1 MNKLNLE
8 KINKVYLAGIGGIG
22 LSAIAYYFKN
32 LGKVVEGSDLTK
44 SEVTRRLQTANI
56 DINFKQK
63 EGNISEDIDL
73 LVYSSALP
81 ETHPELLKAKEL
93 KIPTLTYFQFLGLL
107 SKNYKT
113 IAITGTNGKTTTT
126 AILGLMLEK
135 AGLDPTV
142 IVGSL
147 VPQWGNNFRLG
158 QSDILVVEACEWQA
172 HMLELDPNIIVLS
185 NVAEDHLDFY
195 KDLEDIKIH
204 FQKFVDKLPRTGLF
218 IKNFDDQNSQ
228 DIKFKS
234 TVTFGSSEQADYFFS
249 DVKIEDGKQKFNTNK
264 FSNIEL
270 SVPGK
275 YNIYNALS
283 AMVVAKELGV
293 NKHQMWNALSEFKST
308 WRRFEIVGQMK
319 SNIVISDY
327 AHHPDSINMLLR
339 AAKDFYPDKKIIAVF
354 QPHHHNRTKTLL
366 DQFAKAFYLADQVIV
381 SEIYSVSGR
390 EDHIKAKGPERSRR
404 EDVSSVDL
412 IELMNHSHK
421 YYASDFKKVKEILK
435 DINPS
440 NSIIIFIGAGDIDDL
455 AREVID

>member
-22 LSAIAYYFKN
+22 LSSVAYYFKN
-32 LGKVVEGSDLTK
+32 LGKVVEGSDLIK
-44 SEVTRRLQTANI
+44 SEVTKRLEAANI
-56 DINFKQK
+56 DIHFKQK

-93 KIPTLTYFQFLGLL
+93 KIPTLTYFQFLGWL

-113 IAITGTNGKTTTT
+113 IAVTGTNGKTSTT
-126 AILGLMLEK
+126 AMLGLMLEK

-228 DIKFKS
+228 DIKFKN

-249 DVKIEDGKQKFNTNK
+249 DVKIEDGKQKFNTNE

-293 NKHQMWNALSEFKST
+293 NKHQMWNALSEFKNT

-339 AAKDFYPDKKIIAVF
+339 ATKDFYPDKKIIAVF

-381 SEIYSVSGR
+381 
-390 EDHIKAKGPERSRR
+390 H
-404 EDVSSVDL
+404 
-412 IELMNHSHK
+412 ELCHLQEMNHSQAFWDLVAKTMPK
-421 YYASDFKKVKEILK
+421 YKLLEKQLKKL
-435 DINPS
+435 
-440 NSIIIFIGAGDIDDL
+440 
-455 AREVID
+455 

>member
-44 SEVTRRLQTANI
+44 SEVTRRLQAANI

-185 NVAEDHLDFY
+185 NIAEDHLDFY

-249 DVKIEDGKQKFNTNK
+249 DVKIEDGKQKFNTNE

-308 WRRFEIVGQMK
+308 WRRFEIVGSMK

-366 DQFAKAFYLADQVIV
+366 DQFARAFYLADQVIV

-412 IELMNHSHK
+412 VELMNHSHK